1 MKLNVYVCEG
11 WRWMKHCCTSA
22 LCLCPGC
29 RDGLGAA
36 VSKSS
41 GQCGQSWVM
50 LSWQGTESAGHPH
63 GPLLLQALQVG
74 SQGHPSWGH
83 TLLSPLSAFTT
94 EPFFHQLSSPI
105 LYFLFFWENRAQF
118 NKKSRLFWYTW
129 ALMIDSQTFL
139 IIQLQDRPSVFKI
152 NLKMPQRRKLSL
164 KIFLFDAG
172 GWDSRWK
179 QLNVPRRGS
188 SSSGHCLPP
197 AKCQGTELMEQPATA
212 NSSAAGREQKHG
224 NRSEGRPCPEHSF
237 VRSESIMLHLNLT
250 LPQQIPPKRG

>member
-188 SSSGHCLPP
+188 SSSGHCLPQQS
-197 AKCQGTELMEQPATA
+197 ARERSWWSNQPQPTALLQAGSRSTATDLR
-212 NSSAAGREQKHG
+212 AGHAQSTALWGLNPSCSIWTSLFHSRFLL
-224 NRSEGRPCPEHSF
+224 SEA
-237 VRSESIMLHLNLT
+237 
-250 LPQQIPPKRG
+250 